1 MITNETVRDVRKK
14 GEIAIPA
21 GTRVE
26 VNDTREPSR
35 AKHNGEWY
43 LVVLAD
49 MSSFE
54 IQIDGKYI
62 PGCGPKAH

>member
-14 GEIAIPA
+14 GKIVIPA

-35 AKHNGEWY
+35 ARYNGTWY
-43 LVVLAD
+43 PVTLAD

-54 IQIDGKYI
+54 IQIDGEYI
-62 PGCGPKAH
+62 PGCGR